1 MDEQFAKVK
10 TGGLRL
16 KGEKVGVQN
25 FLLKLVFFSFRPDL
39 RKLLQIVF
47 LKYCYFQVK
56 KHKKHKKSKKRER
69 EDGDGEEEEVKRSK
83 KDFKEDSIKHGGW

>member
-1 MDEQFAKVK
+1 MVILF
-10 TGGLRL
+10 
-16 KGEKVGVQN
+16 
-25 FLLKLVFFSFRPDL
+25 VFFWPDSK
-39 RKLLQIVF
+39 KLLQI
-47 LKYCYFQVK
+47 LLAEIYCNFQVK